1 VARHKSKKTA
11 KPSGDWRVTL
21 RRRVTV
27 TASLLALWVVGI
39 EARLVYLQVID
50 RADLVKRAERQ
61 QMQTIPLAAKRGD
74 IVDRRGRVL
83 ATSVDADTIYAVP
96 SAIDD
101 EASVV
106 AKVCDA
112 FANCTKTERQDLVDR
127 LKRQRNFAFIRR
139 QVSPEEAQRVK
150 ELDLSGIKSQKEG
163 HRYYPNKE
171 LAAHLLGF
179 VGIDG
184 KGLGGIESAY
194 DSQIRGKEGKI
205 LVQIDSRRRAFSRI
219 ERPPTT
225 GSTIELTID
234 EYLQHI
240 AERELHAGVLE
251 NRAESGTAIIMDPHT
266 GEILAMA
273 NEPTFNPNEY
283 RDFAENDR
291 RNRAVQDLYEPG
303 STFKVVTASAAIE
316 EKVLPIDALI
326 DTNPGTIKI
335 GSRVITEA
343 SHHNYQVLSF
353 ADVIVKSSNVGA
365 IKIGFKVGTD
375 RLSDYVQRFGF
386 GRPVSPDFPGENAGI
401 VYERTKWTDS
411 ALASVSM
418 GYQVGVTPLQMAAA
432 VSSVANGGQYVEPR
446 VVRAAYRDNRRY
458 EVKPKVLRR
467 TISPDTAASLTGIME
482 QVVERGTAKG
492 FAEIPGY
499 TVAGKTGTANTLVNK
514 HYSNS
519 TYASFVGFVPSR
531 DPKVTI
537 LVMLDSPTGPAGH
550 FGGPVSG
557 PIFRRIAESTLRY
570 LGVAPTIDPAP
581 PVLVARHDDQ
591 EVVESEGP
599 AQESPVVNVLV
610 EAAAGTVPDVR
621 GLSARDAM
629 RKLAKAG
636 LSAQMT
642 GDGFVVSQDPAP
654 GEPIENRRVCKVTLE
669 RVVFHAAAGAQP

>member
-1 VARHKSKKTA
+1 M
-11 KPSGDWRVTL
+11 L
-21 RRRVTV
+21 RRRVSV
-27 TASLLALWVVGI
+27 TAGILALWVVGI

-50 RADLVKRAERQ
+50 KTDLVKRAARQ
-61 QMQTIPLAAKRGD
+61 QMQTIPLTGKRGD

-96 SAIDD
+96 SAIED
-101 EASVV
+101 EAATV
-106 AKVCDA
+106 AKLCGALGD
-112 FANCTKTERQDLVDR
+112 CTKSERQDLVER
-127 LKRQRNFAFIRR
+127 LKRQRNFAYIRR
-139 QVSPEEAQRVK
+139 QVLPEEAARVK
-150 ELDLSGIKSQKEG
+150 ALGLDGVEFEKESR
-163 HRYYPNKE
+163 RYYPNKE
-171 LAAHLLGF
+171 LASHLLGF
-179 VGIDG
+179 VGLDN

-205 LVQIDSRRRAFSRI
+205 LVHVDSRRHAFSRF

-240 AERELHAGVLE
+240 AERELHAGVVE
-251 NRAESGTAIIMDPHT
+251 NRALSGTAIIMDPHT

-283 RDFAENDR
+283 RDFSESDR

-326 DTNPGTIKI
+326 DTNPGSIKI
-335 GSRVITEA
+335 GSRVVTEA

-353 ADVIVKSSNVGA
+353 ADVIVRSSNVGA
-365 IKIGFKVGTD
+365 IKIGFKIGTE

-386 GRPVSPDFPGENAGI
+386 GHQVSPDFPAENTGI
-401 VYERTKWTDS
+401 VWERTKWTDS

-418 GYQVGVTPLQMAAA
+418 GYQVGVTPLQMVAAI
-432 VSSVANGGQYVEPR
+432 SSVANGGQYVEPR

-467 TISPDTAASLTGIME
+467 TISADTAASLTGIME
-482 QVVERGTAKG
+482 GVVDRGTAKG

-499 TVAGKTGTANTLVNK
+499 SVAGKTGTANTLVNG

-531 DPKVTI
+531 DPKITV
-537 LVMLDSPTGPAGH
+537 LVMLNSPKGPAGH

-557 PIFRRIAESTLRY
+557 PIFKRIAETALRY

-591 EVVESEGP
+591 VVESEGP
-599 AQESPVVNVLV
+599 AQESPIVNVLV
-610 EAAAGTVPDVR
+610 EAAEGTVPDVR

-629 RKLAKAG
+629 RKLSKAG

-654 GEPIENRRVCKVTLE
+654 GEPIENHRVCKVALE